1 VNGGIFQL
9 LSLATKLIHQPDELA
24 GVSIAVPWD
33 GLPPANQD
41 PEKRKGLKGVGASQM
56 VFPLHIRFE
65 FRNPRLAPSGSL
77 TPKWVE
83 LGVSREAL
91 VPMSK
96 LTGDQGAAMHST
108 GENSPA

>member
-1 VNGGIFQL
+1 MNGRIIQL
-9 LSLATKLIHQPDELA
+9 RYLATKLIHQPDELA

-56 VFPLHIRFE
+56 VFPLHIRF
-65 FRNPRLAPSGSL
+65 
-77 TPKWVE
+77 K